1 MILIQLVI
9 EPDFFWNYDGF
20 ARTDRCLGDP
30 KNNWGPDSNR
40 TQTKLYNICQ
50 QFIEPSPDEYLA
62 YTIYIVRSGVCWVH
76 VVFLYLVTWNVFEMV
91 IYFRIFAFMKRYQ
104 LISSLISY
112 SINLHFY
119 IEIFPNVDVLIPIF
133 PFLGN

>member
-1 MILIQLVI
+1 VILIHLVI
-9 EPDFFWNYDGF
+9 EPHFFWNYDGF
-20 ARTDRCLGDP
+20 ARIDRCLGDP

-40 TQTKLYNICQ
+40 TQTKLHNICQ

-104 LISSLISY
+104 FLSTFNSC
-112 SINLHFY
+112 SINVHFY
-119 IEIFPNVDVLIPIF
+119 SEILPNVDLLIPIF
-133 PFLGN
+133 PFLGD